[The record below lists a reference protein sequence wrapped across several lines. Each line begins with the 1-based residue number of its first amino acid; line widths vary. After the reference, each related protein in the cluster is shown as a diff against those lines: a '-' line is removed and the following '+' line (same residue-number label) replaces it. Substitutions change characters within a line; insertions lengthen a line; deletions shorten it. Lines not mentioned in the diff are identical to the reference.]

1 METLGDANG
10 LFYGIKRR
18 ENYLGDTIWN
28 QSTDNILADFK
39 LEVIVM
45 NTGRVELLE
54 SKGGIIM
61 SKEEKNKFLC
71 RLRGRY

>member
-28 QSTDNILADFK
+28 KSVDNVLADFK
-39 LEVIVM
+39 LKVIAM
-45 NTGRVELLE
+45 NTGRVELIE
-54 SKGGIIM
+54 SKCGIIM
-61 SKEEKNKFLC
+61 SKEEKTNFC
-71 RLRGRY
+71 AD